1 MFDAAQEKIKALTHK
16 VNANKK
22 VEYPSKTTI
31 NLVEVVQDGAASKS
45 QRNIIVLA
53 VVLLVLVFVKFG
65 MIDPLMEANNETA
78 KVASL
83 QSELTV
89 LQQQN
94 TDYAKIKQ
102 QLDKYSAPGMNEDE
116 QTYANRTHA
125 LAVADSV
132 SGLGKQLDSVSLTGN
147 TLKIQL
153 VDTNL
158 TTVSD
163 VVSKV
168 KKNKWVESVLP
179 NTAANTEDSSLVTAT
194 ITVQLIPAAGTGT
207 TDGSAGDGSDSSGAA
222 SDAGSASSSTEGE

>member
-1 MFDAAQEKIKALTHK
+1 MFDAAQGKIKALTHK

-31 NLVEVVQDGAASKS
+31 NLVEVAQDGATSKS
-45 QRNIIVLA
+45 RRNIIVLV
-53 VVLLVLVFVKFG
+53 VVLLALVFVKFG
-65 MIDPLMEANNETA
+65 MIDPLVEANSETA

-94 TDYAKIKQ
+94 TDYAKIKK

-163 VVSKV
+163 VVAKV

-194 ITVQLIPAAGTGT
+194 ITVQLIPAAGTGAS
-207 TDGSAGDGSDSSGAA
+207 DGSADASSDAGAA
-222 SDAGSASSSTEGE
+222 SGNGSASSSTEGE

>member
-1 MFDAAQEKIKALTHK
+1 MFDSAQEKIKALTHK

-31 NLVEVVQDGAASKS
+31 NLVEVAQDNAASKS
-45 QRNIIVLA
+45 QRNVIVLA
-53 VVLLVLVFVKFG
+53 VVLFVLVFVKFG
-65 MIDPLMEANNETA
+65 MVDPLMEANSETA

-83 QSELTV
+83 QSELTG

-94 TDYAKIKQ
+94 ADYAKIKQ

-132 SGLGKQLDSVSLTGN
+132 SGLGKQLESVSLTGN

-163 VVSKV
+163 VVAKI

-194 ITVQLIPAAGTGT
+194 ITVQMIPAAGTT
-207 TDGSAGDGSDSSGAA
+207 SDDSAGDGSASDSSSQTTG
-222 SDAGSASSSTEGE
+222 TEGE